1 MVTRIR
7 QFLAPPVFAEDDE
20 KSRAASLAN
29 TILLALIGLITVAS
43 VAVVLVMRVYALMDV
58 IYVSMVPP
66 LLVALW
72 VLRRG
77 HVRAACLM
85 IVITLWLVLM
95 GMTYFV
101 GGVMNA
107 GFTTVIIVIIISAL
121 LLGGRAGFVVAGL
134 STVVA
139 IVIYILEVSGAL
151 PPALGEND
159 SLSALINHI
168 LNYGISSALLFLA
181 MRGLTS
187 ALDRARRL
195 TAESESQREQLQLLV
210 QQRTRDAERNANYL
224 QATMAVAQETAAA
237 MGDLQVLLP
246 RVVDVIRE
254 QFDMYHVGLYLLDE
268 AGEWAEL
275 RAVSGAGQALLERG
289 FRLQVGA
296 EGMVGDVA
304 LQGTYRLATD
314 VEHEPVYLHMDEL
327 PDTSSELTLPLLM
340 REQVI
345 GVLDVQRAGTRGFV
359 AQSVQTLQ
367 ALADQVAM
375 AISNARLVAQVQQA
389 AETERRAY
397 GALAAEAWTTMLRT
411 SQTLG
416 YYSDGQTTAPA
427 GDFWQPEMKIA
438 LQTGSIA
445 HAVQDKQRLAV
456 PVKVRGEV
464 IGVID
469 FSKPTGGGTWTDEE
483 IALVES
489 MTEQLG
495 IALESARL
503 YQDTQRA
510 AARERMIGQVTGRIR
525 ETLDLETML
534 RTAADQMRQAFRLE
548 DLIVRLALP
557 QVAKPG
563 AEDAPGAES
572 PGVETE
578 ALDESAA

>member
-7 QFLAPPVFAEDDE
+7 QFLAPPVFGEDEE
-20 KSRAASLAN
+20 KNRAASLAN
-29 TILLALIGLITVAS
+29 TILLALVGLITLAS
-43 VAVVLVMRVYALMDV
+43 AAVVLIMRIYALMGMV
-58 IYVSMVPP
+58 YVSMVAP
-66 LLVALW
+66 LLLAVW

-77 HVRAACLM
+77 HVRAASLM
-85 IVITLWLVLM
+85 IVSTLWLVLI
-95 GMTYFV
+95 GMTYFI

-121 LLGGRAGFVVAGL
+121 LLGGRAGFVVAAL
-134 STVVA
+134 SIAAA
-139 IVIYILEVSGAL
+139 IVIYSLEVRGAL
-151 PPALGEND
+151 PPALGANN

-187 ALDRARRL
+187 ALERARRL

-210 QQRTRDAERNANYL
+210 QQRTRDSERNANYL

-246 RVVDVIRE
+246 RVVDVIRK

-275 RAVSGAGQALLERG
+275 YAVSGAGQELLGRG
-289 FRLQVGA
+289 FRLRVGS

-304 LQGTYRLATD
+304 QRGVYHLAADVSEEPAYLQMA
-314 VEHEPVYLHMDEL
+314 EL
-327 PDTSSELTLPLLM
+327 PGTSSELTLPLLM
-340 REQVI
+340 GDQVI

-375 AISNARLVAQVQQA
+375 AISNARLVEQVQQS
-389 AETERRAY
+389 AEMERRAY
-397 GALAAEAWTTMLRT
+397 GVLTAEAWATML
-411 SQTLG
+411 QAGQALG
-416 YYSDGQTTAPA
+416 FYSDARTTAPA
-427 GDFWQPEMKIA
+427 GDLWQPEMKVA
-438 LQTGSIA
+438 LRTGSTT
-445 HAVQDKQRLAV
+445 HDPQDVRRLAV
-456 PVKVRGEV
+456 PVKVRGEI

-469 FSKPTGGGTWTDEE
+469 FSKSTGGAWTDEE

-495 IALESARL
+495 VALESARL
-503 YQDTQRA
+503 YQDTQRR
-510 AARERMIGQVTGRIR
+510 AARERMTREITDALQRATDMESLMRIATEELVRALGGTQGYMRLGIESVTLKR
-525 ETLDLETML
+525 EQHEG
-534 RTAADQMRQAFRLE
+534 E
-548 DLIVRLALP
+548 P
-557 QVAKPG
+557 EN
-563 AEDAPGAES
+563 AED
-572 PGVETE
+572 
-578 ALDESAA
+578 

>member
-7 QFLAPPVFAEDDE
+7 QFLAPPVFGEDEE
-20 KSRAASLAN
+20 KNRAASLAN

-43 VAVVLVMRVYALMDV
+43 VAVVLVMRVYALMGV
-58 IYVSMVPP
+58 IYVSMVTP
-66 LLVALW
+66 LLVAFW

-151 PPALGEND
+151 PPALGENN

-187 ALDRARRL
+187 ALDRARQL

-210 QQRTRDAERNANYL
+210 QQRTRDSERSANYL
-224 QATMAVAQETAAA
+224 QATMAVSQAAAAA
-237 MGDLQVLLP
+237 MGNLQVLLS
-246 RVVDVIRE
+246 RVVEVILE

-268 AGEWAEL
+268 TGEWAEL
-275 RAVSGAGQALLERG
+275 RAVSGAGQELLGRG
-289 FRLQVGA
+289 FRLRVGS

-304 LQGTYRLATD
+304 RRGTYRLATD
-314 VEHEPVYLHMDEL
+314 IGEEPAYLRMDEL

-345 GVLDVQRAGTRGFV
+345 GVLDVQRAGARGFV

-375 AISNARLVAQVQQA
+375 AISNARLVEQVQQA

-397 GALAAEAWTTMLRT
+397 GALTAEAWTTMLHT
-411 SQTLG
+411 SQILG

-427 GDFWQPEMKIA
+427 GDLWQPEMKIA

-469 FSKPTGGGTWTDEE
+469 FSKSTGGGTWTDEE

-495 IALESARL
+495 VALDSARL
-503 YQDTQRA
+503 YQDTQRRA
-510 AARERMIGQVTGRIR
+510 AQERLVGEVTSRMR
-525 ETLDLETML
+525 ATLDMNTILQTAVREIAQALGAQQAEL
-534 RTAADQMRQAFRLE
+534 RLGTGSLS
-548 DLIVRLALP
+548 
-557 QVAKPG
+557 G
-563 AEDAPGAES
+563 AEES
-572 PGVETE
+572 IVATSGGE
-578 ALDESAA
+578 

>member
-7 QFLAPPVFAEDDE
+7 QLLAPPVFGEDEE

-29 TILLALIGLITVAS
+29 TILLALIGLITLAAL
-43 VAVVLVMRVYALMDV
+43 AVVVVMRVYALMGV
-58 IYVSMVPP
+58 IYVSMVTP

-77 HVRAACLM
+77 HVRAASLM
-85 IVITLWLVLM
+85 ITFTLWIVLI

-134 STVVA
+134 SAVAA
-139 IVIYILEVSGAL
+139 IVVYILEVSGAL
-151 PPALGEND
+151 PPALGKND

-187 ALDRARRL
+187 ALERAQRL

-210 QQRTRDAERNANYL
+210 QQRTRDSERNANYL
-224 QATMAVAQETAAA
+224 QATMAVAQAAAAA
-237 MGDLQVLLP
+237 MGNLQVLLP
-246 RVVDVIRE
+246 RVAEVIRE
-254 QFDMYHVGLYLLDE
+254 QFDMVHVGLYLLDE

-275 RAVSGAGQALLERG
+275 RAVSGAGQELLERG
-289 FRLQVGA
+289 FRLRVGV

-304 LQGTYRLATD
+304 QRGTYRLAANVD
-314 VEHEPVYLHMDEL
+314 EEPGYLRMAEL

-340 REQVI
+340 RDQVI

-359 AQSVQTLQ
+359 TQSVQTLQ

-375 AISNARLVAQVQQA
+375 AISNARLVEQVQQSV
-389 AETERRAY
+389 EMERRAY
-397 GALAAEAWTTMLRT
+397 SALTAEAWTTMLRA
-411 SQTLG
+411 SQALG
-416 YYSDGQTTAPA
+416 FYSTAQATAPA
-427 GDFWQPEMKIA
+427 GDLWQPEMKAA
-438 LQTGSIA
+438 LQTGSTTPA
-445 HAVQDKQRLAV
+445 PQDAQRLAV
-456 PVKVRGEV
+456 PVKVRNEV

-469 FSKPTGGGTWTDEE
+469 FTKSGESNTWTAEE

-495 IALESARL
+495 VALDSARL
-503 YQDTQRA
+503 YQDTQRR
-510 AARERMIGQVTGRIR
+510 AARERVLR
-525 ETLDLETML
+525 EFS
-534 RTAADQMRQAFRLE
+534 DQMQRANNIQT
-548 DLIVRLALP
+548 LIRATAEELNRILGGSRGYVRL
-557 QVAKPG
+557 G
-563 AEDAPGAES
+563 
-572 PGVETE
+572 TE
-578 ALDESAA
+578 ALQSLNGDKPSGEGDD